1 MKPNL
6 LSWEET
12 LFRDQDVFDLNYVPE
27 QFDYR
32 DEQTQSLVFAIRPGI
47 KGNKILD
54 TVCRGPPGTG
64 KTTSV
69 KKIFDSLR
77 ETTRAVFPIH
87 VNCRIDASEYA
98 VFTRIYTSLTK
109 RGPPPSGTS
118 VKQLIDMIAR
128 YLEQE
133 PVQPLVCLDDA
144 NYLIYENQ
152 FNKVLYPLL
161 RMHEVFPDINFG
173 LILIISDPGID
184 LQTSLEVRVQSTFHP
199 EIIQYPPYSAR
210 EIAGILNDRVKQG
223 LYPHVLPPELLD
235 LIIDH
240 VMKHGDVRLGLD
252 LIKRS
257 VLYAEKAARKSVT
270 EDDIKK
276 AVEASRDLHMEMLIS
291 SLSDDECLVL
301 KTAAELFSDE
311 TSPTTKEIMEALP
324 ANGPKLTRVSEIFKR
339 LDRLRLIE
347 LQYSNQG
354 GGRRRFVHL
363 HEDRTLILTI
373 LARKEQ
379 TAE

>member
-32 DEQTQSLVFAIRPGI
+32 DDQTQSLVFAIRPGI
-47 KGNKILD
+47 KGGKILD

-69 KKIFDSLR
+69 KKIFESLR
-77 ETTRAVFPIH
+77 ETTQVILPIH

-128 YLEQE
+128 FVEQE
-133 PVQPLVCLDDA
+133 QIQPLVCLDDA

-161 RMHEVFPDINFG
+161 RMHEVFPGINFG
-173 LILIISDPGID
+173 LIIIISDPGID
-184 LQTSLEVRVQSTFHP
+184 LQNSLEVRVQSTFHP

-210 EIAGILNDRVKQG
+210 EIAGILNERVKQG
-223 LYPHVLPPELLD
+223 LYPHVLPTELLD
-235 LIIDH
+235 VIIDH

-270 EDDIKK
+270 EDDIQK
-276 AVEASRDLHMEMLIS
+276 AVDASRDLHLEMLIG

-301 KTAAELFSDE
+301 KIAAELFSDE

-324 ANGPKLTRVSEIFKR
+324 AKGPKLTRISEIFKR
-339 LDRLRLIE
+339 LDRLRLID

-363 HEDRTLILTI
+363 HEDRALVLTI
-373 LARKEQ
+373 LARREQ
-379 TAE
+379 AAD